1 MAVVYTHNIKIDTG
15 SDYEQEYSMFE
26 MGGKPVDLT
35 NFKASA
41 QLRRHPGSDTAISF
55 DVAFVDRAIGKIQLA
70 IPNWVTSKLKS
81 GRYVY
86 DIIFTRP
93 TGKKEMVLQGS
104 AIVVKGISQGC
115 SFSLPT
121 SARRLCIAISDG
133 SSQTRESMSEKWKQF
148 RLSYPNRIF
157 YLLMPSET
165 PGDQF
170 GTQVDEDDFLTM
182 KCPDNF
188 LSETTI
194 NEPPLI

>member
-1 MAVVYTHNIKIDTG
+1 MAVVYTHNIKIDTE
-15 SDYEQEYSMFE
+15 SDYEQEYTMFE
-26 MGGKPVDLT
+26 MGGKPIDLSSI
-35 NFKASA
+35 KASA

-55 DVAFVDRAIGKIQLA
+55 DVAFIDRAIGKIQLS
-70 IPNWVTSKLKS
+70 IPNWITSKLKS

-86 DIIFTRP
+86 DIIFTTR

-148 RLSYPNRIF
+148 RLSYPNRVF

-188 LSETTI
+188 LSETII

>member
-1 MAVVYTHNIKIDTG
+1 MAVVYTHNIKINTG

-55 DVAFVDRAIGKIQLA
+55 DVAFIDRAIGKIQLA

>member
-1 MAVVYTHNIKIDTG
+1 MAVVYTHNIKINTG

>member
-1 MAVVYTHNIKIDTG
+1 MAVVYTHNIKIDTE
-15 SDYEQEYSMFE
+15 SDYEQEYTMFE
-26 MGGKPVDLT
+26 MGGKPIDLSSI
-35 NFKASA
+35 KASA

-55 DVAFVDRAIGKIQLA
+55 DVAFIDRAIGKIQLS
-70 IPNWVTSKLKS
+70 IPNWITSKLKS

-86 DIIFTRP
+86 DIIFTTR
-93 TGKKEMVLQGS
+93 TGKKEMVLQGT

>member
-1 MAVVYTHNIKIDTG
+1 MAVVYTHNIKIDTE
-15 SDYEQEYSMFE
+15 SDYEQEYTMFE
-26 MGGKPVDLT
+26 MGGKPIDLSSI
-35 NFKASA
+35 KASA

-55 DVAFVDRAIGKIQLA
+55 DVAFIDRAIGKIQLS
-70 IPNWVTSKLKS
+70 IPNWITSKLKS

-86 DIIFTRP
+86 DIIFTTR
-93 TGKKEMVLQGS
+93 TGKKEMVLQGT

-148 RLSYPNRIF
+148 RLSYPNRVF

>member
-148 RLSYPNRIF
+148 RLSYPNRVF

>member
-55 DVAFVDRAIGKIQLA
+55 DVAFIDRAIGKIQLA